1 MTTSC
6 TQCDFKTTSDYYQS
20 SHTSIILSAS
30 SHKWLLPFCPRLLGF
45 QFLALLK
52 LKETEWKTTASLFAS
67 SGGSC
72 REKYVSH
79 SIIWKDTCLDL
90 KNPSL
95 CLAPCPL
102 PRTHSELPVFPLN
115 PNICSACRHLPDNDF
130 LYNDSCHSCCKQSL
144 LSDSNNVWHTILSL
158 KDKNSSQESSL
169 QGRDSD
175 QLGAELNPAP
185 RCLHPLLHSSTDE
198 GSMGASRTPAS
209 EVRDGLNYCRIKWV
223 LNTVQLQE
231 LCFHHKSGSR

>member
-45 QFLALLK
+45 WFLALLK

-67 SGGSC
+67 SRGSC
-72 REKYVSH
+72 QEKYVSH
-79 SIIWKDTCLDL
+79 SIIWKDTGLDL
-90 KNPSL
+90 RNPSL

-102 PRTHSELPVFPLN
+102 PCRHSELPVFPLN
-115 PNICSACRHLPDNDF
+115 LNICSVCRHLPDNDF

-144 LSDSNNVWHTILSL
+144 LSDSNNGWHTILMQPKGQNQLSGIL
-158 KDKNSSQESSL
+158 SSRQGLWPAGCRAEPCAQEFAPPPTQQYRWREHLGHSPQKWGMGIKLLQDNMGIKHCTTPGAVFSS
-169 QGRDSD
+169 
-175 QLGAELNPAP
+175 
-185 RCLHPLLHSSTDE
+185 
-198 GSMGASRTPAS
+198 
-209 EVRDGLNYCRIKWV
+209 
-223 LNTVQLQE
+223 
-231 LCFHHKSGSR
+231 